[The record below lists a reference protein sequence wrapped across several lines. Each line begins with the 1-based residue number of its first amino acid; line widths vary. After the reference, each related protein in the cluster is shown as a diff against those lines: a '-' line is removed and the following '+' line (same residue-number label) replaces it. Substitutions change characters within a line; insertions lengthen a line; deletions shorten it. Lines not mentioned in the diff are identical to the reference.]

1 MPTRTSTGRSVVR
14 LAMLVTFML
23 ALLGGLAGQARAQE
37 APRIDP
43 HVTCFDVDHTTY
55 TYTLDGM
62 TRKGGPFMGAWLG
75 YTSTYE
81 SDVTLEAGS
90 QYNYMN
96 PGQLNRGQPSN
107 FSPGRH
113 DYSFFVAFDMHVS
126 SKLFWIVDGDY
137 VTVSA
142 DAPSCGANQ
151 GQGPAA
157 PAATTSPASGLGP
170 SGATLNAAVDPNGE
184 DATYRFE
191 YGTDAT
197 YGSRAPAQDGSVAAN
212 GGAQLVSATL
222 DGLQPATTYHYRVVA
237 TNSLGTTSGEDRTF
251 TTPEQPVP
259 DVDVS
264 LSQTAAPGRAALGQ
278 KITYTLTATNR
289 GTDTATGVRVVAPL
303 PDGAGFVT
311 GESSAGCSES
321 VGIVTCRA
329 GTLDVGQ
336 SAAFDVRLAPSVP
349 GVLANGAAVA
359 ADQPDPNPLNNSATA
374 RATLVAPPQATTYP
388 AGDLA
393 PTSARLNAVV
403 DSHGEDATYRFE
415 YVRNA
420 GYDPDAPDP
429 YAAGGKT
436 GEEAISGDDA
446 RAVHYDLSGLRLYP
460 RTSP

>member
-142 DAPSCGANQ
+142 DADAPSCGANQ

-157 PAATTSPASGLGP
+157 PAATTSPASG
-170 SGATLNAAVDPNGE
+170 
-184 DATYRFE
+184 
-191 YGTDAT
+191 
-197 YGSRAPAQDGSVAAN
+197 
-212 GGAQLVSATL
+212 
-222 DGLQPATTYHYRVVA
+222 
-237 TNSLGTTSGEDRTF
+237 
-251 TTPEQPVP
+251 
-259 DVDVS
+259 
-264 LSQTAAPGRAALGQ
+264 
-278 KITYTLTATNR
+278 
-289 GTDTATGVRVVAPL
+289 
-303 PDGAGFVT
+303 
-311 GESSAGCSES
+311 
-321 VGIVTCRA
+321 
-329 GTLDVGQ
+329 
-336 SAAFDVRLAPSVP
+336 
-349 GVLANGAAVA
+349 
-359 ADQPDPNPLNNSATA
+359 
-374 RATLVAPPQATTYP
+374 
-388 AGDLA
+388 LA

-446 RAVHYDLSGLRLYP
+446 RAVHYDLSGLRPESTYHYRVVVTNGLGATTAGADRTFTTP
-460 RTSP
+460 AEPEPSKTAPTITKTSPARGAEILDRTPVIRATVTDRATNLSKENIRLLVDGKRVENFSYDRTTDRLSYTTQKLDPGRHTVLIVARDGGGLSASRFWVFRVVKR